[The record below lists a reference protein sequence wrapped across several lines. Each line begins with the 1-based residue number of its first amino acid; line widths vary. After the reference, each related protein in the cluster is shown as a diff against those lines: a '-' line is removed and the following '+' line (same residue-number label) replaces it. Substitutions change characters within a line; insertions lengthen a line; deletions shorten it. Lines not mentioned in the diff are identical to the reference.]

1 MRQPASRAL
10 VVALLGVI
18 AVAQPGGREQAASP
32 PPAVTLSV
40 VGTTDLHGALFSA
53 NDRGG
58 LALLAGFINNLRAA
72 RAVDGGAVLL
82 LDAGDMFLDGMESN
96 LSEGAVVVD
105 AYNAMRYTAVAIG
118 NHDFEFGAVDEPGA
132 RQPRDGDLRGAL
144 KARAAQ
150 ARYPFLAANLI
161 DVTTNRPV
169 DWPNVQPSVVVDAA
183 GVRVGII
190 GAMTIDALR
199 STLAVNVQG
208 LRVAPLAATIA
219 AEAARL
225 RGNGAEVIVLTAHA
239 GGFCHD
245 FTRPTDLSS
254 CDPNSEIFALAKNL
268 PPGLVDVIAAG
279 HTHAAVAHQVAGVAI
294 IQGYPRGAAFGR
306 ADLVFDRETR
316 RVVKT
321 TLFAPRA
328 VCARQE
334 PETFRCD
341 APSESRGLVPSES
354 RGDDPSGSRSAP
366 VAQYEGREVVPDDR
380 VTDAMAPALA
390 RVRQIQATPM
400 GVFVDTPI
408 RRTGNP
414 EVPLANLLADTLRGA
429 LFADVAVHSSVRGGM
444 RADIPGGPLT
454 FGRLYEAFPFD
465 NRVARITLTGDELRR
480 VLADEVRRRRRRG
493 TLAISGVVVKSRCTA
508 DGIAVELLRPGGGA
522 VGAGE
527 RLVVVGMDSLVTGLV
542 VDVIG
547 PTSGVPVTLDSPVLR
562 EVVEHS
568 LRRRG
573 GWLASEQ
580 FADPN
585 QPRWEVPDAVLS
597 GCVGN

>member
-1 MRQPASRAL
+1 MRQSASRPL

-18 AVAQPGGREQAASP
+18 AAAQPGGREQAASL
-32 PPAVTLSV
+32 PPAVTLSI
-40 VGTTDLHGALFSA
+40 VGTTDLHGALFSI

-72 RAVDGGAVLL
+72 RAADGGAVLL

-105 AYNAMRYTAVAIG
+105 AYNAMRYTAAAIG
-118 NHDFEFGAVDEPGA
+118 NHEFEFGAVDEPGA
-132 RQPRDGDLRGAL
+132 RQPREGDPRGAL
-144 KARAAQ
+144 KARAGQ

-161 DVTTNRPV
+161 DISTNRPV
-169 DWPNVQPSVVVDAA
+169 DWPNVQPSVLVDAA

-225 RGNGAEVIVLTAHA
+225 RGNGAEVIVVAAHA
-239 GGFCHD
+239 GGFCYD
-245 FTRPTDLSS
+245 FAHPTDLSS
-254 CDPNSEIFALAKNL
+254 CDPNSEIFAVAKSL
-268 PPGLVDVIAAG
+268 PPGLVDVVAAG
-279 HTHAAVAHQVAGVAI
+279 HTHDAVAHQVAGVAI

-334 PETFRCD
+334 PETLRCH
-341 APSESRGLVPSES
+341 APSESRGV
-354 RGDDPSGSRSAP
+354 P

-400 GVFVDTPI
+400 GVFVDAPI
-408 RRTGNP
+408 RRTGDP

-429 LFADVAVHSSVRGGM
+429 LSADVAVHSSVRGGM

-480 VLADEVRRRRRRG
+480 VLVDEIRRRRRRG
-493 TLAISGVVVKSRCTA
+493 TLAISGVVVKSRCTV

-522 VGAGE
+522 VEADE
-527 RLVVVGMDSLVTGLV
+527 RLVVVGMDSLVAGLV
-542 VDVIG
+542 VNAIG
-547 PTSGVPVTLDSPVLR
+547 PTSGVPVTLDFPVLR
-562 EVVEHS
+562 EVVEDS
-568 LRRRG
+568 LRQRG

-580 FADPN
+580 FVDPN